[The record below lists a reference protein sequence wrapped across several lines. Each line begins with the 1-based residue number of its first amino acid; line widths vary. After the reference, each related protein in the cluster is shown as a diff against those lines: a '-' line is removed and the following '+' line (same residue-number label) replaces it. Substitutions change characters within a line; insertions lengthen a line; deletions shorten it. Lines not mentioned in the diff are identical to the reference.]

1 MIGYFHLFPQWD
13 ELLVQGETVGYPML
27 SHVIPCYPMLSHE
40 SSVLFPTPS
49 SCPAQRRHGHAAGR
63 GDARAAGELHGAGGA
78 SRQARTKINQRQSEK
93 VRFLGVVFG

>member
-27 SHVIPCYPMLSHE
+27 SHE
-40 SSVLFPTPS
+40 SLVLFPTPS

-78 SRQARTKINQRQSEK
+78 SRQARTKINQRQSER